1 VNTPRRGGP
10 YCVRRV
16 RLLAGGKG
24 AQDRVVGAE
33 ILVAKGG
40 DLVPRFFIAEGATR
54 EEFQRGAWIPLAE
67 L

>member
-1 VNTPRRGGP
+1 
-10 YCVRRV
+10 VRV
-16 RLLAGGKG
+16 LAGGKG